1 MIVGAGRRPGYRAA
15 VVSDRERCVDLLERG
30 DWYGLYRAA
39 MSWRVAGGGSW
50 TAEAW
55 LMDVCS
61 ALLHG
66 QPRTAVRCCDMAL
79 TTWVERPGDRLVLRY
94 VRGLLV
100 ARHLGDPARAVDD
113 LDAATAGPSWLA
125 ALAVEEVAH
134 AREAAA
140 RSRVRVPRAEP
151 SPRFT
156 GAHRSAVAPPEHPLP
171 DDGAMPP
178 TWALVLPRLRPEGE
192 AAAGA
197 GTGGAQRTR
206 SAPPAAT

>member
-1 MIVGAGRRPGYRAA
+1 M
-15 VVSDRERCVDLLERG
+15 SHRERCVDLLERE
-30 DWYGLYRAA
+30 DWHGLYRAA

-61 ALLHG
+61 AILHG

-100 ARHLGDPARAVDD
+100 DRHLGDPARAVDD
-113 LDAATAGPSWLA
+113 LEAAAAGPPWLA
-125 ALAVEEVAH
+125 TLAVGELPRV
-134 AREAAA
+134 REAAV
-140 RSRVRVPRAEP
+140 RSRVRAPRAGP

-156 GAHRSAVAPPEHPLP
+156 GEHRSRVAPPELPLP

-178 TWALVLPRLRPEGE
+178 VWTVVLPHLR
-192 AAAGA
+192 AA
-197 GTGGAQRTR
+197 R
-206 SAPPAAT
+206 